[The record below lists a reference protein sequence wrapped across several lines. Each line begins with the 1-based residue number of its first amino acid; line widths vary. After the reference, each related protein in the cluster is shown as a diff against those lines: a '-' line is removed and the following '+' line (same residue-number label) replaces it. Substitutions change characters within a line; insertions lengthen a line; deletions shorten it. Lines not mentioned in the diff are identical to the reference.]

1 MFGNFDKFGGFN
13 QPIYTAAI
21 YIRVSSTKQAIEG
34 HGLDAQL
41 TKCKELIHYKRW
53 NQYPEIYADEGLSGS
68 LDFKDRPQLK
78 KLLDDAALKKFDCV
92 VFYSLDRLG
101 RSTKIILHVI
111 EMLSNYNLKIV
122 SCQEHIDT
130 TTASGELM
138 LTFFAGMAQYEKRNI
153 IERMDNGKKEL
164 KKKTGEYGGPVPLG
178 YRRGMNGNIEIDPD
192 EAVIVCSIFMGRDKG
207 LSYQKIADY
216 LNNLQV
222 KTRKGKNWYSA
233 SVKVIVD
240 NQEKYEGGLR
250 NNNTSEIHWPK
261 LL

>member
-1 MFGNFDKFGGFN
+1 MFGNFN
-13 QPIYTAAI
+13 QPTYTAAI
-21 YIRVSSTKQAIEG
+21 YTRVSSTKQAIEG

-41 TKCKELIHYKRW
+41 NKCQELIHYKRW
-53 NQYPEIYADEGLSGS
+53 IQYPEVYSDEGLSGS

-78 KLLDDAALKKFDCV
+78 KLLDDASGKKFDCV

-111 EMLSNYNLKIV
+111 ELLSEYNLKIV

-164 KKKTGEYGGPVPLG
+164 RKKTGEYGGPVPLG
-178 YRRGMNGNIEIDPD
+178 YRRGINGEIEI
-192 EAVIVCSIFMGRDKG
+192 ELSESAIVVTIFKGRNQG
-207 LSYQKIADY
+207 LGMKKIADY
-216 LNNLQV
+216 LNRLGV
-222 KTRKGKNWYSA
+222 KTRRGKQWYS
-233 SVKVIVD
+233 STIKVILD
-240 NQEKYEGGLR
+240 NKEKYEGGLR
-250 NNNTSEIHWPK
+250 NNNINGICWPK
-261 LL
+261 ILHYSD